1 MHEATYQVRISGT
14 IPAELMVELADLT
27 VTVEPPETVLHGSL
41 PDQSAVVGLISRIHG
56 LGLRLIEV
64 RRLQPDEPGAPGPV
78 RPTTSF
84 AGDDANGSY
93 GTVAAETALATFS
106 HRLRQYVSPL
116 RLGSSPLSIRRNASR
131 FRMIGRES
139 KAEIVA

>member
-14 IPAELMVELADLT
+14 VPAELIVELQDLT

-64 RRLQPDEPGAPGPV
+64 RRLEPEADPAASP
-78 RPTTSF
+78 RPRS
-84 AGDDANGSY
+84 DPS
-93 GTVAAETALATFS
+93 
-106 HRLRQYVSPL
+106 
-116 RLGSSPLSIRRNASR
+116 SR
-131 FRMIGRES
+131 FPR
-139 KAEIVA
+139 